1 MEKDEKMLESL
12 YKTRKERKPPAAR
25 DAEIVRQNL
34 FACQSS
40 CLPSDA
46 PCQVS
51 NLSRQADLKSRHKL
65 MSDKLNELR
74 VDAAEKDRE
83 LQLMNQRLASHT
95 AKLKGLQDVKEARKS
110 HLIQKNPGLREAM
123 EWVESNRH
131 RFKGEV
137 FGPLGLEVTVHQP
150 EHAQYL
156 EQHCSQRLWGVRSP
170 AAAPASAGSCFV
182 STRPHAM
189 G

>member
-1 MEKDEKMLESL
+1 M
-12 YKTRKERKPPAAR
+12 
-25 DAEIVRQNL
+25 
-34 FACQSS
+34 
-40 CLPSDA
+40 
-46 PCQVS
+46 
-51 NLSRQADLKSRHKL
+51 RQADLKSRHKL

-74 VDAAEKDRE
+74 VDASEKDRE

-170 AAAPASAGSCFV
+170 AAAPVLAGSCIV
-182 STRPHAM
+182 STRPRWADSFRRQGFVTHMVEDRTLLTQECPGKPDVYHLNSARPCRSL
-189 G
+189 